1 MRTPKPLFTV
11 IASTIAAIRN
21 CEQSGNVE
29 WLARHRE
36 TLCEFRSFLP
46 HGSGFDT
53 GFTIDDSE
61 SNENRLVLEFDF
73 HHMDEHGF
81 YVGWT
86 SHKVIVTPSLVSG
99 FDFEIETD
107 DEQKTGEL
115 GDYVE
120 LAQDYWEDTIQHHLS
135 QKVWQQPV
143 EFGGDWLSEWFHDI
157 PE

>member
-107 DEQKTGEL
+107 DEQKTGEQTDD
-115 GDYVE
+115 GRKIWTGRRGSRFKAREGFAFQCAVR
-120 LAQDYWEDTIQHHLS
+120 IGH
-135 QKVWQQPV
+135 P
-143 EFGGDWLSEWFHDI
+143 
-157 PE
+157 